1 MSATAPCCLLAA
13 TPALRCCRALFW
25 ASAEDPDLAAARHD
39 LTEPVIVIAVRVIG
53 SIAADPDPQR
63 LRATVRALVT
73 MNVRSMLALPADATD
88 ADLDQLVDTRWR
100 PSGNAPPSRPSPDGQ
115 PGLTRGPEESPQA
128 SPGRAD
134 QRRP

>member
-39 LTEPVIVIAVRVIG
+39 LTEPVIDIAVRVIG

-73 MNVRSMLALPADATD
+73 MNV
-88 ADLDQLVDTRWR
+88 DQLVDTRWR